1 MEAIKELIKASNSFY
16 SKEEKALFIDM
27 VDFMN
32 KNQLKEL
39 KNILESEQNKYKKL
53 KTKF

>member
-1 MEAIKELIKASNSFY
+1 
-16 SKEEKALFIDM
+16 
-27 VDFMN
+27 MN

-53 KTKF
+53 KTKFWNLKNVSKQDIYNLYFKK